1 MLMGRISLSPPQVV
15 AGGFILLIV
24 LGSVLLATPWATS
37 GGESDLLTAVFTATS
52 AVCVTGLIVEDT
64 ATYWS
69 LFGQIVIMLLMQ
81 LGGLSIMAM
90 ATFYALLFGKR
101 IAFRQRIFMQA
112 AINKPTPGGIVSL
125 FRHLIFFSLGL
136 ELAATLILALKWAP
150 QMGVAKA
157 LYFALFHSISAFNN
171 GGFDLFGNYSSLSAF
186 RSDAITNLVI
196 SILII
201 AGGLGFVVIAE
212 ILSFKTRRRF
222 SLHSKIVLS
231 TTAVLLLIGA
241 LFIFIAEYNH
251 ALQDL
256 SIPGKVLSAY
266 FHSVV
271 TRTAGFTTMD
281 ITTLHQGTQFL
292 MILLMF
298 IGGSPGSTAGGM
310 KTVTFTVVWAA
321 ILSQMKGK
329 KDVEIFRRRIPQQD
343 VTRALAIVAMSGF
356 YVCAAI
362 LLLTFIQGADSL
374 DKIVFEVVSAFAT
387 VGLSLNYTPELNT
400 LGRLMIILTMFV
412 GRVGPL
418 TLAVAFAQRERQ
430 VDIRYAEE
438 EVIIG

>member
-1 MLMGRISLSPPQVV
+1 MGSFRLSPPQVV
-15 AGGFILLIV
+15 AGGFILLII
-24 LGSVLLATPWATS
+24 LGSLLLATPWATAN
-37 GGESDLLTAVFTATS
+37 GESDGLTAVFTATS

-69 LFGQIVIMLLMQ
+69 FFGQVVIMLLMQ

-101 IAFRQRIFMQA
+101 IALRQRMFMQA
-112 AINKPTPGGIVSL
+112 AINKSSPGGIVSL
-125 FRHLIFFSLGL
+125 FRYLIIFSLGI
-136 ELAATLILALKWAP
+136 ELAGALLLTLHWIP
-150 QMGVAKA
+150 QMGFTKA
-157 LYFALFHSISAFNN
+157 LYFGLFHSISAFNN
-171 GGFDLFGNYSSLSAF
+171 GGFDLFGNFASLSGF
-186 RSDAITNLVI
+186 RTDALTNLVI

-212 ILSFKTRRRF
+212 IISFRSRGRF

-231 TTAVLLLIGA
+231 TTAVLLLLGT
-241 LFIFIAEYNH
+241 LFILVAEYNH
-251 ALQDL
+251 ALQEL
-256 SIPGKVLSAY
+256 SFPGKVLTAY
-266 FHSVV
+266 FHSV
-271 TRTAGFTTMD
+271 TRTAGFVTMD
-281 ITTLHQGTQFL
+281 ITTLFQGTQFL

-321 ILSQMKGK
+321 ILSQMQGK

-343 VTRALAIVAMSGF
+343 VIRALAIIAMSGF
-356 YVCAAI
+356 YVCASI

-374 DKIVFEVVSAFAT
+374 NKIVFEVVSAFAT

-418 TLAVAFAQRERQ
+418 TLAVAFAQKERQ

-438 EVIIG
+438 EVMIG